1 MSALGD
7 PFPLVI
13 AAPSGT
19 GKTSLAHGLV
29 ASERQAVFSVSA
41 TTRLARPEERDGID
55 YHFVSDED
63 FDRMIEQ
70 DALVEWA
77 TVHGRRYGTPWSSV
91 REALEAGSVVVL
103 DIDIQGAKQV
113 REVFDGA
120 VLVFILPPTG
130 GELNRRLSERGSEG
144 DAERFRRLRNAL
156 DELDAVEDF
165 DYVVVNDDFDSALD
179 RLRSIVAGERARV
192 ARVSDLRQRVRVI
205 KEEIG
210 QLVNEEQTT

>member
-29 ASERQAVFSVSA
+29 AAERQAVFSVSA
-41 TTRLARPEERDGID
+41 TTRPMRPEERDGID
-55 YHFVSDED
+55 YHFISDAD
-63 FDRMIEQ
+63 FDRMIEE

-77 TVHGRRYGTPWSSV
+77 IVHGRRYGTPWSSV
-91 REALEAGSVVVL
+91 RAALEAGSVVVL

-113 REVFDGA
+113 REVFEGA

-165 DYVVVNDDFDSALD
+165 DYVVVNDDFDSALE

-205 KEEIG
+205 KEDIG